1 MDILLLIAKNATSST
16 CSESA
21 TARGHGQ
28 RIISFAF
35 YNNRKIKNKLSHSSM
50 SSTDE
55 EFTGIMENLKLVEK
69 YYPSY
74 TMRLYTDIT
83 EKTHSNRHSELCAIY
98 CNHPKLDICN
108 VYRLGNQNITNI
120 NYLRHPIIQSY
131 WFWGSC
137 VTFK

>member
-1 MDILLLIAKNATSST
+1 MATILFIAKNATSST

-21 TARGHGQ
+21 TARGQGQ

-35 YNNRKIKNKLSHSSM
+35 YNNRQIKNKLSHSSM

-55 EFTGIMENLKLVEK
+55 EFTGILENLKLVEK

-74 TMRLYTDIT
+74 TMRIYTDIT
-83 EKTHSNRHSELCAIY
+83 EKTHSKRHSELCAIY

-108 VYRLGNQNITNI
+108 VYHLGNQNDTNS
-120 NYLRHPIIQSY
+120 NDPRHPI
-131 WFWGSC
+131 
-137 VTFK
+137 

>member
-1 MDILLLIAKNATSST
+1 MDVLLFIAKNATSST

-35 YNNRKIKNKLSHSSM
+35 YNNRQIKNKLSHSSI

-55 EFTGIMENLKLVEK
+55 EFRGIRENLQLVEK

-74 TMRLYTDIT
+74 SMRLYTDIT

-108 VYRLGNQNITNI
+108 VYHLGNQNNSNGNDLITSNLTGFGI
-120 NYLRHPIIQSY
+120 L
-131 WFWGSC
+131 
-137 VTFK
+137 V